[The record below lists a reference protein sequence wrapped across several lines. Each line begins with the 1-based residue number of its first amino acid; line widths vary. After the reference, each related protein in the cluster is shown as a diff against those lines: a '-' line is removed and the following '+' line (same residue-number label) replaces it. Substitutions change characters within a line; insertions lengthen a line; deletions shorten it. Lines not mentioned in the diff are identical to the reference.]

1 MLAALKG
8 LSRCLSIFKTL
19 SKKGV
24 CLLAYSDAD
33 VWCLIGVSNSAETDF
48 IGPVHEV
55 APIGLVIFKE
65 FPVKLEVLSYFDC
78 DVISLKSGVPL
89 ARSVGKSAH
98 RARNII
104 DGSLFSMEIFQ
115 LNFPKSSIFISWQ
128 QMNTTL
134 RELQEKVTRAE
145 WLVLNVLELRELF
158 GTFNTFFILND
169 QLKILWADFE

>member
-1 MLAALKG
+1 VG
-8 LSRCLSIFKTL
+8 
-19 SKKGV
+19 
-24 CLLAYSDAD
+24 LLAYSDAD

-98 RARNII
+98 RAKI
-104 DGSLFSMEIFQ
+104 SLMALSSAWKSFSLIS
-115 LNFPKSSIFISWQ
+115 PRAASSFLG
-128 QMNTTL
+128 N
-134 RELQEKVTRAE
+134 K
-145 WLVLNVLELRELF
+145 
-158 GTFNTFFILND
+158 
-169 QLKILWADFE
+169 